1 MNLVPI
7 TVEMTVAE
15 SQQQFNL
22 TVSENVMNYNMT
34 VSEQIIAG
42 ATPPYEGD
50 YIVVPSVYEQI
61 LQTNGLR
68 MTDDVSKD
76 SISIG
81 KNNNA
86 SRKYINFLFEL
97 L

>member
-86 SRKYINFLFEL
+86 SMKYINFLFEL